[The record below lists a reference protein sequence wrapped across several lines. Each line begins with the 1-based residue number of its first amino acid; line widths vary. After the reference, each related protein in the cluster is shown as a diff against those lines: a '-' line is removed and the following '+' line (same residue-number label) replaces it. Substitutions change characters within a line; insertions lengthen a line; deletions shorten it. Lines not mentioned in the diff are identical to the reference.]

1 VSDVVV
7 AALVVVGAYVL
18 GGFPTAA
25 LVGRRAGFDPAGAG
39 SRNPGASNSFRL
51 GGARA
56 GVLVLIGDVGKGA
69 IGAGVGVAIGGRGLG
84 VAAGAAAVVGHV
96 APVTRRFRGG
106 KGVATAVG
114 MVAVLEPVAA
124 IAAGIV
130 WAAVAIVTRK
140 AVLASI
146 AMVAAVVVT
155 VAVAGRPAWEVA
167 TLGGVAVL
175 VVLRHRGNLARLR
188 RGEEPSLT
196 NQYAARRSLRRRP
209 ETRDP

>member
-1 VSDVVV
+1 MSTVVI

-25 LVGRRAGFDPAGAG
+25 LVGRRSGFDPAGAG
-39 SRNPGASNSFRL
+39 SGNPGASNSFRL

-56 GVLVLIGDVGKGA
+56 GVLVLIGDVGKGVIA
-69 IGAGVGVAIGGRGLG
+69 AGSGLAVGGRGLG
-84 VAAGAAAVVGHV
+84 VAAGACAVVGHI
-96 APVTRRFRGG
+96 APILRRFRGG
-106 KGVATAVG
+106 KGVATAAG

-124 IAAGIV
+124 IAGAIV
-130 WAAVAIVTRK
+130 WAAVAIVTRT

-146 AMVAAVVVT
+146 AMVVVV
-155 VAVAGRPAWEVA
+155 VGSIAVAGRPAWEVA

-175 VVLRHRGNLARLR
+175 VVVRHRGNLARLR
-188 RGEEPSLT
+188 RGEEPSLMT
-196 NQYAARRSLRRRP
+196 E